1 MALLNRRLTDEE
13 VQMLTGGMY
22 VNVAEQWP
30 RLWESMFGPFYQTV
44 RYRAALDRVDYEDRD
59 TFYGMG
65 PQSPSD
71 RIWMVPHGLG
81 ALVAR

>member
-1 MALLNRRLTDEE
+1 MARLNRPLTQEE
-13 VQMLTGGMY
+13 VHELMGDRF
-22 VNVAEQWP
+22 VEVP
-30 RLWESMFGPFYQTV
+30 RLWETMFGPVYQTV

-71 RIWMVPHGLG
+71 CIWMVPHGIG
-81 ALVAR
+81 ALVAA